1 MNFLD
6 FRHKKWANLGLFKAL
21 KTKFWILL
29 WGIIFCHVSTFLK
42 MFDINQYPAYI
53 KKFVKCNLR
62 PISYLPPSATNCQY
76 LFHNVWWHNKQNGH
90 EIDPQQVTAIFF
102 FREKLDPEIPGKIRM
117 LNSKHLRSDLKNWQ
131 QNILFCAE
139 FSKLVFHFHWFWHFC
154 QSYF

>member
-1 MNFLD
+1 MKFLD

-29 WGIIFCHVSTFLK
+29 WWINFCHVSTFLK

-102 FREKLDPEIPGKIRM
+102 SGEKTGSGNSGKNPNTKFQTFEVCFG
-117 LNSKHLRSDLKNWQ
+117 NSTTKCTDLCK
-131 QNILFCAE
+131 IFKVS
-139 FSKLVFHFHWFWHFC
+139 FWF
-154 QSYF
+154 